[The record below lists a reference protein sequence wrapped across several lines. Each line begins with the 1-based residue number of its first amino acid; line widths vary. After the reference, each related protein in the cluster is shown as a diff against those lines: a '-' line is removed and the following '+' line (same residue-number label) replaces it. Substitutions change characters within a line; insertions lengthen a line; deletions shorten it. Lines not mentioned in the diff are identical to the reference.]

1 MTKPGPQRSEHG
13 TVRLGPTVEDVT
25 GGEVPPIVNLPVTN
39 PGDAVLRE
47 GLHAGLADAVQG
59 EPGKAERGVVE
70 MDVAAA
76 LRPPPFQSFNAVL
89 GTGIHLSQTGPD
101 AAHRKENSSI
111 FMLIVRRDGRG

>member
-1 MTKPGPQRSEHG
+1 
-13 TVRLGPTVEDVT
+13 
-25 GGEVPPIVNLPVTN
+25 
-39 PGDAVLRE
+39 
-47 GLHAGLADAVQG
+47 
-59 EPGKAERGVVE
+59 